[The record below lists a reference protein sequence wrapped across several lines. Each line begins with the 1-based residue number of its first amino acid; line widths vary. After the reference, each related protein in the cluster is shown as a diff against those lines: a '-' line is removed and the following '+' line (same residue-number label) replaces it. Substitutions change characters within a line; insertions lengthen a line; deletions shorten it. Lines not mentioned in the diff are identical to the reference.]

1 MRSFDFFRSPQQF
14 SQPPVEGAEA
24 AVLATLERDTF
35 RGGLALRL
43 VDVLPA

>member
-1 MRSFDFFRSPQQF
+1 MRSFDFFRSPEHF
-14 SQPPVEGAEA
+14 SHTPVAGQEVAP
-24 AVLATLERDTF
+24 LATLERDTY